1 MEHNSKNL
9 ITGAVIVVLLA
20 IGGFALYS
28 MSGDDSSETSSN
40 TSTSQM
46 TDSTP
51 AAAPSTSTET
61 APQSTIVELAVGTQD
76 LSTLV
81 SAVKAAELV
90 DTLSAAGPFTVF
102 APTNAAFEGLP
113 AGTLDMLLM
122 PENKTKLQA
131 ILTYHV
137 VSGKVMSSDLS
148 DGQVVKTVQGN
159 NLTVMMSGGKVMLKD
174 ATGATAEVVTTD
186 VAASNGVV
194 HVINKVVLP
203 E

>member
-28 MSGDDSSETSSN
+28 MSGDDSSDTSTNS
-40 TSTSQM
+40 STSQM

-51 AAAPSTSTET
+51 TTTPSTTT
-61 APQSTIVELAVGTQD
+61 DAAPQSTIVELAVGTQD

-90 DTLSAAGPFTVF
+90 DTLSGTGPFTVF

-113 AGTLDMLLM
+113 AGTLDTLLM
-122 PENKTKLQA
+122 PDNKTKLQA
-131 ILTYHV
+131 VLTYHV
-137 VSGKVMSSDLS
+137 VSGKVLSSDLS

-174 ATGATAEVVTTD
+174 ATGATAEVVTAD
-186 VAASNGVV
+186 IAASNGVV

>member
-28 MSGDDSSETSSN
+28 MSGDDSSETTSN
-40 TSTSQM
+40 ASTSQM

-51 AAAPSTSTET
+51 TAAPSTSTET

-90 DTLSAAGPFTVF
+90 DTLSGTGPFTVF

-122 PENKTKLQA
+122 PENKSKLQA

-137 VSGKVMSSDLS
+137 VSGKVLSSDLS

-159 NLTVMMSGGKVMLKD
+159 NLTVMMSGGKVMLMD
-174 ATGATAEVVTTD
+174 ATGATAEVVTAD
-186 VAASNGVV
+186 IAASNGVV